1 MQMRFFL
8 CPVFRASCRRKSNKL
23 QRLKGRIVQFRL
35 SRLHS
40 GFGQILVIRGNDLFH
55 ALVTRLG
62 SEGLGKAFLN
72 DLENDIG

>member
-1 MQMRFFL
+1 
-8 CPVFRASCRRKSNKL
+8 VFRASCRRKSNKL

-40 GFGQILVIRGNDLFH
+40 GFGQIFIVGWDYALH
-55 ALVTRLG
+55 AFVTRLG
-62 SEGLGKAFLN
+62 GEGLGKAFLN